1 MKKNQG
7 PFSSDRMDRALVAFS
22 LLAVLLCGIV
32 LSNERVFQF
41 LLGRSSQTSNAP
53 VIGEISFARN
63 DIRHRSADSH
73 SWEKAKTEQRI
84 RIGDSVFTGEK
95 SQSQVALQNG
105 GRVDL
110 DQNSLVKF
118 SKIDNIELPNLALG
132 NFRVAV
138 NGTMKIAID
147 GEVTEIEGQG
157 SEVQVILKSREK
169 PKLRL
174 LKGAAHVKTKTA
186 SQKLESNQIVVM
198 QTPAPAPMPVKAPA
212 AVEPKV
218 LPAQL
223 SQPIVY
229 TDELYDLF
237 EQRSGRLVQRENRKT
252 LLNFAV
258 EIPWTA
264 EGKPI
269 QVFGQLSNNRDFFS
283 IPDSFAA
290 RADAQSGTFRKTLLG
305 KNFYRLSV
313 NGKNWSEPNEFEIV
327 AQPLDKPA
335 PQIKISGRRL
345 LILKDSVTLSGRIE
359 SELQNVVLEMSE
371 SPQFPPAET
380 RVTWM
385 SEKKFVLHVSEPKSI
400 FLRARAVDPKL
411 KVTDVSSVVR
421 VDVEKP
427 ALPEVPRL
435 AESEIRVLQG
445 DDVNLSWTQS
455 PHAKKYHVQ
464 VLDSQGKVVAQ
475 KSLEVDQL
483 RLRAT
488 TLGTFRVKV
497 ASEDAYGRISK
508 QTNEGRIVVNPKPAP
523 ILAKRDE
530 PERKPASTAT
540 LTEKVSDIPD
550 YLNKNYP
557 SSKVSFE
564 TAAFTMYSQD
574 QIENGKSNP
583 TAMMMGVR
591 WMSWMGSQGLETS
604 FLMKVVDINS
614 APGGDVNPMQAE
626 ARYHYRWTLPFNPF
640 SKFDQ
645 SQISLIG
652 GYEYYHNSGRG
663 LFSPGYQLLKGG
675 FSLAFPLLY
684 RWDTGG
690 EILYGQGLESSRK
703 YEISGYLNYYWDRR
717 WSLGVGYR
725 IHLFEAGSNGA
736 SPLGIPYREGF
747 GEGYSVVRWHY

>member
-41 LLGRSSQTSNAP
+41 LLGRSSQSSNAP

-73 SWEKAKTEQRI
+73 SWEKANTEQRI

-95 SQSQVALQNG
+95 SQSQVSLNNG

-118 SKIDNIELPNLALG
+118 SKIDNIELPNLGLG
-132 NFRVAV
+132 NFLVAV

-157 SEVQVILKSREK
+157 SEVQVIVKQRER

-174 LKGAAHVKTKTA
+174 LKGAANVKTKTS
-186 SQKLESNQIVVM
+186 SQKLENNRVIVM
-198 QTPAPAPMPVKAPA
+198 QEPAPLPTKAPA
-212 AVEPKV
+212 AIEAKV
-218 LPAQL
+218 LPT
-223 SQPIVY
+223 SITEPIVY

-237 EQRSGRLVQRENRKT
+237 EQRAERLVRRDSRRT
-252 LLNFAV
+252 LLNFPV
-258 EIPWTA
+258 EIPWVI
-264 EGKPI
+264 EGKPL

-283 IPDSFAA
+283 IPDSFVAK
-290 RADAQSGTFRKTLLG
+290 ADSRSGIFRKTLLG
-305 KNFYRLSV
+305 KNFYRLSI
-313 NGKNWSEPNEFEIV
+313 NGKTWIEPREFEIV
-327 AQPLDKPA
+327 ARPLDKPA
-335 PQIKISGRRL
+335 PQIKVSGRRL
-345 LILKDSVTLSGRIE
+345 FILKDSVTLSGRIE
-359 SELQNVVLEMSE
+359 SELPNVVLEMSG
-371 SPQFPPAET
+371 SPEFAPTET
-380 RVTWM
+380 SVTWM
-385 SEKKFVLHVSEPKSI
+385 REKKFVLHVTQAKSI
-400 FLRARAVDPKL
+400 FLRARAVDQKL
-411 KVTDVSSVVR
+411 KVTGVSSVVR

-427 ALPEVPRL
+427 ALPEIPRL
-435 AESEIRVLQG
+435 AETDIRVLQG
-445 DDVNLSWTQS
+445 DDVSLSWTPS
-455 PHAKKYHVQ
+455 PNAKKYHLQ

-488 TLGTFRVKV
+488 TLGTFKVKV

-508 QTNEGRIVVNPKPAP
+508 QANEGRIIVSPKPAP
-523 ILAKRDE
+523 ILAKRE
-530 PERKPASTAT
+530 ELERKPASTAT
-540 LTEKVSDIPD
+540 LSEKIDGIPD

-574 QIENGKSNP
+574 QIEGGKSNP

-604 FLMKVVDINS
+604 FLTKVVDISS

-640 SKFDQ
+640 SKFNQ
-645 SQISLIG
+645 SQVSVIG
-652 GYEYYHNSGRG
+652 GYEYYHNSGQG

-675 FSLAFPLLY
+675 FSLAFPLLN

-690 EILYGQGLESSRK
+690 EVLYGQGLESSRK

-717 WSLGVGYR
+717 WSLGLGYR
-725 IHLFEAGSNGA
+725 IHLFEAGSDGA
-736 SPLGIPYREGF
+736 SPLGVPYREGF